1 MITLADYNQII
12 EKLNDRVSQ
21 FERMNYQTNRHTLN
35 LANGD
40 VINIKFFKNNL
51 AHLLGVKLDY
61 LKQANKFKDNMN
73 SYECLKYFL
82 DNSYLFSK
90 LARENQLNFDS
101 MFSKYIDEKLSAFI
115 DNIKIRTDDLEYV
128 IKYDSEKTYQI
139 EEDADICD
147 YYIVRKIDGS
157 YHILGLTKSDTSDI
171 YLPVTSRKYD
181 SFFEYD
187 KFIGRI
193 AKKQEITYPYTM
205 QIRNNEKDFKQ
216 NLYLK
221 LEDKQIL
228 LDKIIKAA
236 NRYDS
241 TVSVARDF
249 SYVMNSSITNK
260 TKQRDEI
267 SIIQLLSDSIKG
279 KNVLDN
285 ITISNVCGE
294 IELSDEMNQLI
305 NLYNNLI
312 VSNSISEDAGD
323 CYSEVVSERDN
334 AIKELEELKKQ
345 LKESKDNMVSLEEE
359 YRILQEEN
367 NSYES
372 KMNILDEAFE
382 KVKSMQK

>member
-1 MITLADYNQII
+1 MITLAKYNELIS
-12 EKLNDRVSQ
+12 KLNDLVGQ
-21 FERMNYQTNRHTLN
+21 YERMNYQTNRHTLN

-40 VINIKFFKNNL
+40 VVNIKFFKNNL

-82 DNSYLFSK
+82 DNDFIFSK
-90 LARENQLNFDS
+90 LVTESKQLNFDS

-115 DNIKIRTDDLEYV
+115 NNIKIRTDDLEFV

-147 YYIVRKIDGS
+147 YYIVRRINGS
-157 YHILGLTKSDTSDI
+157 YHILGLIKSDTNDI

-181 SFFEYD
+181 DFYEYD
-187 KFIGRI
+187 KFMNKI

-205 QIRNNEKDFKQ
+205 QIRNNDKDFKQ
-216 NLYLK
+216 NLYLR

-228 LDKIIKAA
+228 LDKIIKTA
-236 NRYDS
+236 NRYDA

-249 SYVMNSSITNK
+249 SYVMNSSITSK

-267 SIIQLLSDSIKG
+267 SILQLLSDSIKG
-279 KNVLDN
+279 KTILDN
-285 ITISNVCGE
+285 TTIFNICGQ
-294 IELSDEMNQLI
+294 IELSDEMNELI

-312 VSNSISEDAGD
+312 VSNSISDDAKD
-323 CYSEVVSERDN
+323 CFSEVVNERDT
-334 AIKELEELKKQ
+334 AIKELDELKKQ
-345 LKESKDNMVSLEEE
+345 LNESNDNFKSLQEENK
-359 YRILQEEN
+359 ILKEEN
-367 NSYES
+367 NSYET
-372 KMNILDEAFE
+372 KMNILEEAFQ
-382 KVKSMQK
+382 KIKSI